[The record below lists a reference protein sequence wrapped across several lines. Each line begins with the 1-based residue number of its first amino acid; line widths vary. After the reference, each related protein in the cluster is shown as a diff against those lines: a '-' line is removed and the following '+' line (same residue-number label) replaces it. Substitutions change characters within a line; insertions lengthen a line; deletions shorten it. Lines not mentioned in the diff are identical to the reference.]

1 MPRVSRFLEY
11 RRALW
16 FSTETNIEAHLR
28 SAWATRS
35 NNMDRIIERPDGTS
49 VMGLRLKDY
58 GEIGVAIHCAKYV
71 ERQGV
76 GVVGMTETSSAD
88 LSERAPGNAEN
99 FLNSDF
105 MAIINGDHIITL
117 NAGQNAASLRSY
129 LQGLFRLSD
138 LHEDTSKFDIV
149 RIADVGQLERIEAIG
164 TASIGL
170 NIAIDEATASV
181 VADGASRQ
189 SVWSGL
195 TQPISGLIEG
205 LIGRDDKTSQI
216 GSSQKGT
223 LKVSINVPKGDLEA
237 ARSGLD
243 GVAEALVQDDEADN
257 FVINLRNG
265 ETIKPGEMSVKKLVR
280 LERSSNTVN
289 RNDVWAEMATY
300 MRELENSGHLET

>member
-1 MPRVSRFLEY
+1 MALVSRFIEY

-16 FSTETNIEAHLR
+16 FSNESNLERHLR
-28 SAWATRS
+28 SAWAARP
-35 NNMDRIIERPDGTS
+35 NNTQRIIERSDGAS
-49 VMGLRLKDY
+49 VMGLRLEDF
-58 GEIGVAIHCAKYV
+58 GDLGVAIHCAKYV

-76 GVVGMTETSSAD
+76 GVVGMTESDAAD

-105 MAIINGDHIITL
+105 MAIVNGDHVVTL

-129 LQGLFRLSD
+129 LQGLFRLSG

-170 NIAIDEATASV
+170 NVAIDEATAGV
-181 VADGASRQ
+181 VADGSPRR
-189 SVWSGL
+189 SMWSGL
-195 TQPISGLIEG
+195 TQPLSNLIEG
-205 LIGRDDKTSQI
+205 VIGRDDKASQI
-216 GSSQKGT
+216 GNSQKGT

-243 GVAEALVQDDEADN
+243 GIAEALVQEDEAED

-265 ETIKPGEMSVKKLVR
+265 ETIRPGEMSVKKLVR
-280 LERSSNTVN
+280 LERSSNTVD
-289 RNDVWAEMATY
+289 RHDVWAEMATY
-300 MRELENSGHLET
+300 MRELENSGHLEI